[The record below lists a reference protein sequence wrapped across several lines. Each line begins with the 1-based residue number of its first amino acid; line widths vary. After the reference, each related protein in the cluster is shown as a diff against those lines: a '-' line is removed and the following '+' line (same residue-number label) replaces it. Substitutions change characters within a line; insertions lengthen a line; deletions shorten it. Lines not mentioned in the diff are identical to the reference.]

1 MHKFSRKFKIKN
13 NKKNVQIMIAKTWS
27 IQSVAQSA
35 PSLFPRKRSSL
46 KANNFI
52 LPAWSAVWLLRS
64 QNTYMKKCYKNW
76 FVTNL
81 QLLWSILIYF
91 DVIFN
96 LKGHTKK
103 LNRFVKLHKRHCL
116 FLHQSTYSTFP
127 SFMNSHFTFAPS
139 LAEEIFF
146 ERALNSISKSN
157 LHRQYKTKYKTRSLW
172 Q

>member
-1 MHKFSRKFKIKN
+1 MADPNGSAICTVAFSTEKI
-13 NKKNVQIMIAKTWS
+13 ILESW
-27 IQSVAQSA
+27 
-35 PSLFPRKRSSL
+35 
-46 KANNFI
+46 NNFI
-52 LPAWSAVWLLRS
+52 LPAWNAVWLVRS
-64 QNTYMKKCYKNW
+64 QNTYMRKRDKNISD
-76 FVTNL
+76 

>member
-13 NKKNVQIMIAKTWS
+13 NKKNVQIMNAKTWS

-103 LNRFVKLHKRHCL
+103 LNRHCL
-116 FLHQSTYSTFP
+116 FLHQSTTPLFLP
-127 SFMNSHFTFAPS
+127 LWIHTS
-139 LAEEIFF
+139 LLLP
-146 ERALNSISKSN
+146 ALLRKFSSRE
-157 LHRQYKTKYKTRSLW
+157 L
-172 Q
+172 

>member
-1 MHKFSRKFKIKN
+1 
-13 NKKNVQIMIAKTWS
+13 
-27 IQSVAQSA
+27 
-35 PSLFPRKRSSL
+35 
-46 KANNFI
+46 
-52 LPAWSAVWLLRS
+52 
-64 QNTYMKKCYKNW
+64 MKKCDKKISD
-76 FVTNL
+76 

-103 LNRFVKLHKRHCL
+103 LNRHCL

-157 LHRQYKTKYKTRSLW
+157 LKTNIRQELYDYIKKK
-172 Q
+172 

>member
-13 NKKNVQIMIAKTWS
+13 NKKNVQNM
-27 IQSVAQSA
+27 
-35 PSLFPRKRSSL
+35 KRSSL

-52 LPAWSAVWLLRS
+52 LRAWNAVWLLRS
-64 QNTYMKKCYKNW
+64 QNTYMRKCDKKISD
-76 FVTNL
+76 

-103 LNRFVKLHKRHCL
+103 LNRFVKLHKRPCL

-157 LHRQYKTKYKTRSLW
+157 LKTNIRQEEVEEEKYRRIIL
-172 Q
+172 

>member
-1 MHKFSRKFKIKN
+1 MY
-13 NKKNVQIMIAKTWS
+13 KTWKDHPWKQIIS
-27 IQSVAQSA
+27 FCEHEMQSDFSDH
-35 PSLFPRKRSSL
+35 RTRT
-46 KANNFI
+46 
-52 LPAWSAVWLLRS
+52 WED
-64 QNTYMKKCYKNW
+64 KKISD
-76 FVTNL
+76 

-96 LKGHTKK
+96 LKGHPKK

-157 LHRQYKTKYKTRSLW
+157 LKTNIRQEEVEEEKYRRIIL
-172 Q
+172 

>member
-13 NKKNVQIMIAKTWS
+13 NKKNVQNM
-27 IQSVAQSA
+27 
-35 PSLFPRKRSSL
+35 KRSSL

-52 LPAWSAVWLLRS
+52 LRVWNAVWLLRS
-64 QNTYMKKCYKNW
+64 QNTYMKKCDKKISD
-76 FVTNL
+76 
-81 QLLWSILIYF
+81 QLLWPILIF
-91 DVIFN
+91 LDVIFN

-103 LNRFVKLHKRHCL
+103 MNRFVKLHKRHCL

-157 LHRQYKTKYKTRSLW
+157 LKTNIRQDLYDNNKKK
-172 Q
+172 